1 MATPQRLTQP
11 AGPARATR
19 PGWRDLPLELGL
31 VAVAVVVN
39 LWVRAYTLDD
49 HDEAVANAADVLAL
63 EQALGLDWEH
73 AVQELTLA
81 VPGLVTL
88 ASWYYV
94 AGYFPVIGS
103 VLVWLFVRHRATY
116 RRLRTALLASG
127 AVGMLGYAFYPTA
140 PPRLTTFGFADPVAA
155 GELGDA
161 ARPEGLANELAAIPS
176 FHVGWLLLAVVAAA
190 SVVRSR
196 WLRVVLLL
204 QPVVMSVVIVATA
217 NHWVLDVP
225 PGLAVAAVGAVVAW
239 KVHGPVTVSGPG
251 TAAAAS
257 P

>member
-1 MATPQRLTQP
+1 M
-11 AGPARATR
+11 
-19 PGWRDLPLELGL
+19 
-31 VAVAVVVN
+31 AVAVLVN
-39 LWVRAYTLDD
+39 LAVRAYTLDD
-49 HDEAVANAADVLAL
+49 HDEAVANAADVVRL

-73 AVQELTLA
+73 SVQELALA

-88 ASWYYV
+88 SSWYYV

-103 VLVWLFVRHRATY
+103 VLVWLFVQHRETY
-116 RRLRTALLASG
+116 RRLRTALLASL

-140 PPRLTTFGFADPVAA
+140 PPRLTAFGFADPVAA
-155 GELGDA
+155 GQLGDA

-176 FHVGWLLLAVVAAA
+176 FHVGWLLLAVLAAA
-190 SVVRSR
+190 RVVRSR

-217 NHWVLDVP
+217 NHWVLDIP
-225 PGLAVAAVGAVVAW
+225 PGLVVAALGAAVAWAA
-239 KVHGPVTVSGPG
+239 HGPVPVSGPG
-251 TAAAAS
+251 TAAPAS